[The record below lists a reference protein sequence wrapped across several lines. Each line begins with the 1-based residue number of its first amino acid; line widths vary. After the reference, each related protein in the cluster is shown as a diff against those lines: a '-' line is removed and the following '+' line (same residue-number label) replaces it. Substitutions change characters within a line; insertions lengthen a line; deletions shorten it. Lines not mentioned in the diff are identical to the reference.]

1 MATPFIIGITGG
13 IGSGKSAVT
22 ARFSERGVPVFD
34 ADIVARELVEP
45 GEPALAAIVAE
56 FGPQML
62 DAAERLDRAA
72 LRAVVFNDAAA
83 RERLNAILHP
93 RVHAR
98 LHALAHKPGPTC
110 VMLAIPLLAESI
122 QRYSWLDR
130 ILVVDVPREVQIER
144 AMRRDGMDA
153 ATAER
158 MLDAQTDRTT
168 RRAIAHDII
177 TNDGPIDAL
186 DTIVTRLHT
195 HYLAQASRQVAHS
208 SPQVGSST
216 ADPAH
221 PHPTSPPSIP

>member
-1 MATPFIIGITGG
+1 MEKPFIIGITGG

-45 GEPALAAIVAE
+45 GEPALAAIVE
-56 FGPQML
+56 QFGPQML
-62 DAAERLDRAA
+62 DASERLDRAA
-72 LRAVVFNDAAA
+72 LRAVVFNNEEA

-98 LHALAHKPGPTC
+98 LHQLAHRPGPAC

-122 QRYSWLDR
+122 QRYAWLDR

-144 AMRRDGMDA
+144 AMRRDGMDRA
-153 ATAER
+153 SAER
-158 MLDAQTDRTT
+158 MLAAQTDRAS

-177 TNDGPIDAL
+177 INDGPIDDL
-186 DTIVTRLHT
+186 DRIVERLHLR
-195 HYLAQASRQVAHS
+195 YLDASRKQVR
-208 SPQVGSST
+208 
-216 ADPAH
+216 
-221 PHPTSPPSIP
+221 